1 MSRSWTETVDIALAP
16 QRIALLRRQR
26 FGRKILQ
33 SKVLD
38 FGAENETAPLWQPAL
53 VALQR
58 ALADAIWQH
67 ARASVVLSN
76 HFVRYALVAGAPGV
90 SSAAEEAA
98 LVMHRFTTIFGAVA
112 QTWAIRTSPAGGDQ
126 LVAAAVDQA
135 LLDGLADAAQV
146 ADLKLVST
154 QPLLMAAFNRLRDGM
169 RREPFWY
176 VVLEPGKTCLAGF
189 DGGDWRLLEAHRGA
203 SDPAV
208 DLSRLIEQA
217 VLTNDKSIK
226 SNRVLVDAPHLQ
238 RLQLAKAGTWQFV
251 DGKTLQRG
259 SNDRLYAMSLALS

>member
-1 MSRSWTETVDIALAP
+1 MSRSWTETVEIALTP
-16 QRIALLRRQR
+16 QRVALLRRQR
-26 FGRKILQ
+26 FGGKILQ
-33 SKVLD
+33 SKTLGC
-38 FGAENETAPLWQPAL
+38 GAADETAPPWQPAL
-53 VALQR
+53 TALQR
-58 ALADAIWQH
+58 ALADPIWQR

-112 QTWAIRTSPAGGDQ
+112 QTWAIRASSAGGDQ

-135 LLDGLADAAQV
+135 LLDGLADAAQA

-154 QPLLMAAFNRLRDGM
+154 QPLLMAAFNRLRDRM

-203 SDPAV
+203 NDPAL

-217 VLTNDKSIK
+217 VLTNDKSIR

-238 RLQLAKAGTWQFV
+238 RLDPAKTGAWQFV
-251 DGKTLQRG
+251 DSKTLQRG
-259 SNDRLYAMSLALS
+259 PDRPLHAMTLALG

>member
-1 MSRSWTETVDIALAP
+1 MSRSWIETVEIALAP
-16 QRIALLRRQR
+16 QRVALLRRQR
-26 FGRKILQ
+26 LGGKILQ

-38 FGAENETAPLWQPAL
+38 CGAEDETTPLWQPAL
-53 VALQR
+53 AALQR
-58 ALADAIWQH
+58 ALADPIWQH

-76 HFVRYALVAGAPGV
+76 HFVRYALITGAPGV

-112 QTWAIRTSPAGGDQ
+112 QTWAIRTSAAGGDQ

-135 LLDGLADAAQV
+135 LLDGLTDAART

-154 QPLLMAAFNRLRDGM
+154 QPLLMAAFNRLKDRM

-189 DGGDWRLLEAHRGA
+189 DGGDWRLLEAHRG
-203 SDPAV
+203 SGDPAP

-217 VLTNDKSIK
+217 VLTNDRSIN
-226 SNRVLVDAPHLQ
+226 SDMVLVDAPHLK
-238 RLQLAKAGTWQFV
+238 RLELVKAGKWQFV

-259 SNDRLYAMSLALS
+259 SDDRLYAMTLALS